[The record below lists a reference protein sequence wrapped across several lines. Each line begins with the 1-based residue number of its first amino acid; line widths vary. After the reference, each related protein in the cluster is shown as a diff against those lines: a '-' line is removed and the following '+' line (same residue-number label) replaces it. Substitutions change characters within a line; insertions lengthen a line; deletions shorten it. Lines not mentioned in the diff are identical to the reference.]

1 MSVRQ
6 ICCALAIFVACGS
19 AARAGVIVTVGSISL
34 TAGSTGWVPIYLSS
48 DSGTTNVASTNF
60 EFQIT
65 TSGSTR
71 LDFTSSPAPAHD
83 PTFSDSKY
91 LFFNNSGDQTLGVSL
106 GGVSTVNAPN
116 DTFIGS
122 DSYTGSG
129 NVSVP
134 VTSPILTDNPLLAYL
149 PVTTLTS
156 LPPTTGNTFT
166 ISLVPSISGAN
177 GNPAGLDGNT
187 GFADSGGN
195 YYSFISNPGTVT
207 ILPSVVPEPA
217 TFGLMLAGVIGML
230 AVRRRKCASSADQI
244 ESGPVNY

>member
-34 TAGSTGWVPIYLSS
+34 TAGSLGWVPVYLSS
-48 DSGTTNVASTNF
+48 DSGIIDLASTNF

-65 TSGSTR
+65 TAGSTR
-71 LDFTSSPAPAHD
+71 LDFMSSPDPAHD

-91 LFFNNSGDQTLGVSL
+91 VFFNNSGDQTLGVPL
-106 GGVSTVNAPN
+106 GGMSTVNAPN

-134 VTSPILTDNPLLAYL
+134 ITSPILTDNLLLAYL

-156 LPPTTGNTFT
+156 LPPTKSDAFT
-166 ISLVPSISGAN
+166 ISLVPSMSGAI
-177 GNPAGLDGNT
+177 GNPTGLDGNT
-187 GFADSGGN
+187 GFADSEGN
-195 YYSFISNPGTVT
+195 YYSFTSTPGTVT
-207 ILPSVVPEPA
+207 ILAPSVVPEPA
-217 TFGLMLAGVIGML
+217 SFGLMLAGVIGML
-230 AVRRRKCASSADQI
+230 AIRRRKCAPHSLT
-244 ESGPVNY
+244 